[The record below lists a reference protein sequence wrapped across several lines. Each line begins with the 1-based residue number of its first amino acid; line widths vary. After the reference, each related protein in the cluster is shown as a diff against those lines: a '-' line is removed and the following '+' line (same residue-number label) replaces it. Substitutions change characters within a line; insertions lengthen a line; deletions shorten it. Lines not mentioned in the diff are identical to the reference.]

1 MISDRQNQA
10 WIVASAAQF
19 MADNEIEAVN
29 SDVID
34 FVLEEFTPKEEV
46 PNELIAVV
54 IDNLEAE
61 LEKVIG

>member
-1 MISDRQNQA
+1 
-10 WIVASAAQF
+10 
-19 MADNEIEAVN
+19 MANNEIEAVN

-46 PNELIAVV
+46 PNELIAEV

>member
-19 MADNEIEAVN
+19 MANNEIETVN

-34 FVLEEFTPKEEV
+34 FVLEEFVPKKEIS
-46 PNELIAVV
+46 NELIEETLSSLATEV
-54 IDNLEAE
+54 
-61 LEKVIG
+61 EKVM

>member
-19 MADNEIEAVN
+19 MADNDLEAVN

-46 PNELIAVV
+46 PNELIEEV
-54 IDNLEAE
+54 ITNLETE
-61 LEKVIG
+61 VEKVI

>member
-19 MADNEIEAVN
+19 MANNDIEAVN
-29 SDVID
+29 SEVID

-46 PNELIAVV
+46 PNELINDT
-54 IDNLEAE
+54 ITNLETE
-61 LEKVIG
+61 VEKVI